1 MTSVFSR
8 RGKVL
13 AMVLASTGLMVG
25 LLASGRAGQTK
36 PPAPEAKPAAETK
49 QEAKATGP
57 GTLLLAREVDLVALT
72 PDGKQGDELAA
83 PKNTRSTLQGRL
95 SPDGTRA
102 AFVVSAARPAKA
114 KGAPR
119 AARPGDVLELAA
131 VLPFQVVIRKL
142 GSPEEKVVDFPGSGV
157 DICWAPDG
165 KRLAVTKFAR
175 DWSTET
181 VLLDPQSGNTEPLEL
196 PAGVRLLD
204 WARDGKTFL
213 VTYRKD
219 DKYRLGLAEKGDKE
233 PRELTEL
240 KVRFPRNPGRF
251 SPDGKKLLFTDAD
264 PEQKDAHKWHRSSQ
278 PHVLDIATKK
288 RQPLVDFPA
297 NGQCLGVAWSPDGNR
312 VAYTWTQ
319 LHAELLKK
327 DSLNLD
333 DVDILTKSF
342 LMVADADGRNA
353 KMVASETSSQAR
365 NPIYGSVDW
374 R

>member
-1 MTSVFSR
+1 MTSVLSR
-8 RGKVL
+8 LGKVL

-25 LLASGRAGQTK
+25 LLAAGRAGQTK

-49 QEAKATGP
+49 QEAKATGL
-57 GTLLLAREVDLVALT
+57 GTLLLARELDLVTLS
-72 PDGKQGDELAA
+72 PDGKQADELAA

-95 SPDGTRA
+95 SPDGKQA
-102 AFVVSAARPAKA
+102 AFVVSVARPARA
-114 KGAPR
+114 KAPR
-119 AARPGDVLELAA
+119 AARPDDVLELGG
-131 VLPFQVVIRKL
+131 VLPFQVVFRKL
-142 GSPEEKVVDFPGSGV
+142 GSTEEKVVDFPGCG
-157 DICWAPDG
+157 DICWSPDG
-165 KRLAVTKFAR
+165 KRLAVTKFGK

-204 WARDGKTFL
+204 WAQDAKTFL

-219 DKYRLGLAEKGDKE
+219 DKYRLGLVEKGDKE
-233 PRELTEL
+233 PQELTEL

-251 SPDGKKLLFTDAD
+251 SPDGKKVLFTDAD
-264 PEQKDAHKWHRSSQ
+264 PEQKDAYKWHRSSQ
-278 PHVLDIATKK
+278 PHVLDLATKK
-288 RQPLVDFPA
+288 RQPLIDFPS
-297 NGQCLGVAWSPDGNR
+297 NGQCVGAAWSPDGKR

-327 DSLNLD
+327 DSLNKD
-333 DVDILTKSF
+333 DVEILTKSF

-353 KMVASETSSQAR
+353 KVIASDTSNQGR
-365 NPIYGSVDW
+365 FPIYGSVDW

>member
-1 MTSVFSR
+1 MKSLLCVVALLLPLPLTQAQKPI
-8 RGKVL
+8 G
-13 AMVLASTGLMVG
+13 APAS
-25 LLASGRAGQTK
+25 AGAESQD
-36 PPAPEAKPAAETK
+36 PEAKPAPETK
-49 QEAKATGP
+49 QEAKASGP
-57 GTLLLAREVDLVALT
+57 GTLLLAREADLVALT

-102 AFVVSAARPAKA
+102 AFVVSAAKPGRR
-114 KGAPR
+114 GAPR
-119 AARPGDVLELAA
+119 AARPGDDLEG

-142 GSPEEKVVDFPGSGV
+142 GSTEEKVVDFPGYGV

-165 KRLAVTKFAR
+165 KRLAVTKFAK

-181 VLLDPQSGNTEPLEL
+181 VVLDPQSGNTEPLEL
-196 PAGVRLLD
+196 PDGVRLLD

-213 VTYRKD
+213 VTYRND
-219 DKYRLGLAEKGDKE
+219 EKYRLGLAEKGDKE

-240 KVRFPRNPGRF
+240 KVRSPRNPGRF
-251 SPDGKKLLFTDAD
+251 SPDGKKVLFTDAD

-288 RQPLVDFPA
+288 RQPLVDFPS
-297 NGQCLGVAWSPDGNR
+297 NGQCLGVAWSPDGKR

-327 DSLNLD
+327 DSLNQD
-333 DVDILTKSF
+333 DVEILTKSF

-353 KMVASETSSQAR
+353 KMVASDTSNQAR

>member
-1 MTSVFSR
+1 MTSVLSR
-8 RGKVL
+8 PGKVL
-13 AMVLASTGLMVG
+13 AMVLVMVG
-25 LLASGRAGQTK
+25 LLAAGRAGQTK
-36 PPAPEAKPAAETK
+36 PPAPEVKPAAETK
-49 QEAKATGP
+49 QEAKATGR
-57 GTLLLAREVDLVALT
+57 GTLLLARELDLVALT

-102 AFVVSAARPAKA
+102 GFVVSAARPAKA

-119 AARPGDVLELAA
+119 PIRPGDGLEA
-131 VLPFQVVIRKL
+131 VVPFQVVIRKL
-142 GSPEEKVVDFPGSGV
+142 GSTEEKIVDVPGYRV

-165 KRLAVTKFAR
+165 KRLAVTKFAK

-204 WARDGKTFL
+204 WALDGKTFL

-219 DKYRLGLAEKGDKE
+219 KEYRLGLAEKGDKE

-251 SPDGKKLLFTDAD
+251 SPDGKKVLFTDAD

-297 NGQCLGVAWSPDGNR
+297 NGQCLGVAWSPDGER
-312 VAYTWTQ
+312 VA
-319 LHAELLKK
+319 
-327 DSLNLD
+327 
-333 DVDILTKSF
+333 
-342 LMVADADGRNA
+342 
-353 KMVASETSSQAR
+353 
-365 NPIYGSVDW
+365 
-374 R
+374 